1 MTDPAASTDWSLVRV
16 FLAVAETGSFSA
28 AARRLRSSQPTVG
41 RQIAALEEAMGAAL
55 FQRQPLGMRLT
66 DAGADLLGP
75 AQAMAEAARALSL
88 AAAGKAEAMS
98 GTVRVTA
105 SVMMAQHVLPPI
117 VARLRAALPEVAVE
131 LVASDAADNLLF
143 READIA
149 VRMFRPD
156 QLDVVTTHLGDLALG
171 IYGAVA
177 YLDAAG
183 RPESVEDILT
193 HRFVGYDRDDR
204 LLRGFREMGF
214 PVSRD
219 FFGTRT
225 DAHPV
230 YWELVRAGCGLG
242 LGQVLLG
249 DADPTVER
257 VVPDLPLPTL
267 PVWLTAHEGLRR
279 TPRIRRVWEIM
290 EAELR
295 AALP

>member
-1 MTDPAASTDWSLVRV
+1 MADPTGSPDWSLVRV

-41 RQIAALEEAMGAAL
+41 RQVAALEEAVGAAL
-55 FQRQPLGMRLT
+55 FQRYPQGMRLT
-66 DAGADLLGP
+66 DAGADLLTP
-75 AQAMAEAARALSL
+75 ARAMAEAARALSL
-88 AAAGKAEAMS
+88 AAAGKAETMS
-98 GTVRVTA
+98 GSVRITA
-105 SVMMAQHVLPPI
+105 SVAMAHHVLPPI
-117 VARLRAALPEVAVE
+117 VARLRAVLPAVAIE

-183 RPESVEDILT
+183 RPATVDDLLT

-204 LLRGFREMGF
+204 ILRGFREMGF
-214 PVSRD
+214 PVTRD

-225 DAHPV
+225 DAHTV

-242 LGQVLLG
+242 VGQVLQG
-249 DADPTVER
+249 EADPLVER
-257 VVPDLPLPTL
+257 VVPHVPLPTL

-279 TPRIRRVWEIM
+279 TPRIRRVWEM
-290 EAELR
+290 LEAELR